1 MTACD
6 SVQHT
11 KNFRFCKENRNIG
24 IVPVVRICD
33 SVVICTCVCS
43 TDYLQVCN
51 SWQTSL
57 EDTLELDSNFNWFN
71 PFGLI
76 GFRFQNSIKL
86 FMAELLQ

>member
-11 KNFRFCKENRNIG
+11 RNFRFCKENRNIL
-24 IVPVVRICD
+24 CD

-51 SWQTSL
+51 SWQTSQGAR
-57 EDTLELDSNFNWFN
+57 LELDSDFNCFN
-71 PFGLI
+71 QFGLI
-76 GFRFQNSIKL
+76 
-86 FMAELLQ
+86 